1 MTISVYMIM
10 LNRDYPVAGDLLYQ
24 QIENNSD
31 NAKIILDMEGV
42 SLLPSMFL
50 NPSLGRI
57 IREKGVDYL
66 KSKLVFTNI
75 SVSDSKRIKEY
86 VQRFA

>member
-1 MTISVYMIM
+1 MTISVYLIM
-10 LNRDYPVAGDLLYQ
+10 LNRDYPTAGDMLYQ
-24 QIENNSD
+24 QIEENKDTNR
-31 NAKIILDMEGV
+31 IVLDMEGV

-75 SVSDSKRIKEY
+75 SVSDSRRIKEY
-86 VQRFA
+86 VERFA

>member
-10 LNRDYPVAGDLLYQ
+10 LNRDYPAAGDLLYQ

-31 NAKIILDMEGV
+31 DTRIILDMDGV

-75 SVSDSKRIKEY
+75 SASDSRRIKEY

>member
-1 MTISVYMIM
+1 MTISVYLIM
-10 LNRDYPVAGDLLYQ
+10 LNRDYPTAGELLYQ
-24 QIENNSD
+24 QIVQSKEDS
-31 NAKIILDMEGV
+31 KIILDMNGV

-57 IREKGVDYL
+57 IRENGVEYL

-75 SVSDSKRIKEY
+75 SVGDSRRIKEY

>member
-1 MTISVYMIM
+1 MTISVYLIM
-10 LNRDYPVAGDLLYQ
+10 LNRDYPTAGDMLYQ
-24 QIENNSD
+24 QIEENKDTNR
-31 NAKIILDMEGV
+31 IVLDMEGV

-75 SVSDSKRIKEY
+75 SVSDSRRIKEY
-86 VQRFA
+86 VARFA